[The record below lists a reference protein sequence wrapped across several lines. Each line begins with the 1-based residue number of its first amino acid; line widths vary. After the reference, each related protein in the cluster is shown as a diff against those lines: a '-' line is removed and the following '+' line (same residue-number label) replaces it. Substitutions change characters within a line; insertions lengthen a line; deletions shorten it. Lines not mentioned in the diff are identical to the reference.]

1 MSKVEVINKEEGRG
15 NRDRVGSREQKRGRR
30 PKNQKKEYVLDRGQM
45 KFFVDLSKEKESLDL
60 IFDLLEKANT
70 KEFGRE
76 VIFKDLALY
85 ALSKLTDKDLLKVQE
100 VTLSKEEMLERIV
113 RDYNLKHGTSLSK
126 EDYFLMKEGIKI

>member
-1 MSKVEVINKEEGRG
+1 MDEVKGIKKEEGRG
-15 NRDRVGSREQKRGRR
+15 NRDRVRDREQKRGRR
-30 PKNQKKEYVLDRGQM
+30 PKNQKKEYVLDRSQV

-76 VIFKDLALY
+76 VIFKDLALF

-126 EDYFLMKEGIKI
+126 ADYFLMKEGIKV

>member
-1 MSKVEVINKEEGRG
+1 MSKVEVINKEVGRG
-15 NRDRVGSREQKRGRR
+15 NRDRVASREQKRGRR
-30 PKNQKKEYVLDRGQM
+30 PKNQKREYVLDRSQM

-113 RDYNLKHGTSLSK
+113 RDYNLKHGTSLSR